1 MKHGPDVGDN
11 RCPLRNV
18 VTFVYVILSEAVGD
32 TERRCGIPP
41 VDFVKDRIEIWEIS
55 TVVVCW
61 EALGGRG
68 RIGEHLVEFGLCL
81 LLHLGEEN
89 HGDEERLQR

>member
-1 MKHGPDVGDN
+1 M
-11 RCPLRNV
+11 
-18 VTFVYVILSEAVGD
+18 TFVYVILSEAVGD
-32 TERRCGIPP
+32 TERRRGIPP

-68 RIGEHLVEFGLCL
+68 RTGEHLVEFGLCL
-81 LLHLGEEN
+81 CLHVRDLISFLGFTESTTN
-89 HGDEERLQR
+89 LERNLHACR